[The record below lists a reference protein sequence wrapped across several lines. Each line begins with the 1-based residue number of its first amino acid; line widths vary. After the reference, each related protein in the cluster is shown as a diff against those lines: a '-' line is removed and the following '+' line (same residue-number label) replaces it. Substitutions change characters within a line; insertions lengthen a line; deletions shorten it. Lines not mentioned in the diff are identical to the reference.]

1 MGRQVNER
9 EIVLAVLM
17 EITENGAYSH
27 KILGEVLSKYQYLE
41 KKERAF
47 ITRVTEGTLEHLI
60 EIDYILDQFS
70 KVKVKKMKPVIRNIL
85 RSGVYQLKYMDSV
98 PASAVCN
105 EAVKLAV
112 KKNFGTL
119 RGFVNGVLRNIARN
133 IDNIEYPDKSTNTDK
148 YLSVK
153 YSVPEE
159 LAGYFLKKFGDN
171 ETEEMF
177 EAFNKDKS
185 TYIRC
190 NTKKT
195 DIAGLTAALE
205 AEGVTVTN
213 EGIDKRIDYA
223 LKISGYDYLGG
234 LKSFRDGLFFVQ
246 DISSMLASQGGFIKR
261 DAYVIDVCAAPGGK
275 SINAALMA
283 DIGHVSSRDISGRK
297 VSLIKENAER
307 LGIDN
312 ITYKVWDA
320 VKKDEESVEKADVLI
335 CDLPCSGLGIIGRK
349 PDIKYNVT
357 YEKIKELALLQ
368 RKILS
373 TVWEYVKKDG
383 ILIYSTCTVTPE
395 ENAENTEWLVNNYP
409 FELIGK
415 PEQIMPQDGTGDGFY
430 IARLKRTE

>member
-1 MGRQVNER
+1 MINLR
-9 EIVLAVLM
+9 EIILGALM
-17 EITENGAYSH
+17 DIVEEEQYSH
-27 KILGEVLSKYQYLE
+27 IVLKDVLEKYQYLD
-41 KKERAF
+41 KRDRAF
-47 ITRVTEGTLEHLI
+47 ITRVTEGTLENMLQM
-60 EIDYILDQFS
+60 DYIIERFS
-70 KVKVKKMKPVIRNIL
+70 KVKVENMKPVIRNIL
-85 RSGVYQLKYMDSV
+85 RMSVYQLKYMDSV

-159 LAGYFLKKFGDN
+159 LAGYFLEKFGDN

-395 ENAENTEWLVNNYP
+395 ENAENTEWFVNNYP

>member
-1 MGRQVNER
+1 MANVEKMIAETFLEMAQGLESGSYGKRPKIALTGMGSEHGEEN
-9 EIVLAVLM
+9 AMKAALM
-17 EITENGAYSH
+17 AAKDGVDVY
-27 KILGEVLSKYQYLE
+27 
-41 KKERAF
+41 
-47 ITRVTEGTLEHLI
+47 
-60 EIDYILDQFS
+60 YIGS
-70 KVKVKKMKPVIRNIL
+70 
-85 RSGVYQLKYMDSV
+85 
-98 PASAVCN
+98 
-105 EAVKLAV
+105 
-112 KKNFGTL
+112 
-119 RGFVNGVLRNIARN
+119 
-133 IDNIEYPDKSTNTDK
+133 
-148 YLSVK
+148 
-153 YSVPEE
+153 
-159 LAGYFLKKFGDN
+159 
-171 ETEEMF
+171 
-177 EAFNKDKS
+177 
-185 TYIRC
+185 
-190 NTKKT
+190 
-195 DIAGLTAALE
+195 LE

-312 ITYKVWDA
+312 ITYKVWHA